1 MPLELCQFSPED
13 RDALQLVE
21 YEPMNM
27 TEPTAPP
34 IIPIEKLIKIY
45 VRMRDAKSAWNK
57 ERDAE
62 EKEKFGTPMEMIER
76 ELLARAQAQGVDGF
90 KTEFG
95 TMYVSETVRASGADW
110 GAFVGWLKDIDAD
123 PLDYLEKRIKVD
135 GIKRFMEANDGAL
148 PPGVNIFK
156 KVDANIRR
164 STDAV

>member
-1 MPLELCQFSPED
+1 MPLELCHFPPEESA
-13 RDALQLVE
+13 ALQLVE
-21 YEPMNM
+21 YAPMDM
-27 TEPTAPP
+27 SEPTAPP

-57 ERDAE
+57 VKDAE
-62 EKEKFGTPMEMIER
+62 EKEKFTGPMELIER
-76 ELLARAQAQGVDGF
+76 ELLARAQSQGVEGF

-95 TMYVSETVRASGADW
+95 TMYISETVRASGADW
-110 GAFVGWLKDIDAD
+110 GLFTGWLKDIDAD